1 MARSCERL
9 FEHTNWLFW
18 ILEGPGSVPLPGDWQ
33 EFTQY
38 VYGVLDFYVDI
49 TLQGRDFVINEYTA
63 FLLHVMIY
71 VLADWNTERAERIVG
86 ALLTEGE
93 FYVFLSFL
101 S

>member
-1 MARSCERL
+1 LVILDPRRTRL
-9 FEHTNWLFW
+9 
-18 ILEGPGSVPLPGDWQ
+18 SVPLPGDWQ

-38 VYGVLDFYVDI
+38 VYVVLDFYVDI

-63 FLLHVMIY
+63 FLLHVIIY
-71 VLADWNTERAERIVG
+71 VLADWNTERAERIVR

-93 FYVFLSFL
+93 FYVFLSLL

>member
-1 MARSCERL
+1 
-9 FEHTNWLFW
+9 LFW

-38 VYGVLDFYVDI
+38 VYVVLDFYVDI

-63 FLLHVMIY
+63 FLLHVIIY
-71 VLADWNTERAERIVG
+71 VLADWNTERAERIVR

-93 FYVFLSFL
+93 FYVFLSLL